1 MAPSS
6 AEKKAYNTKYAAA
19 NRAKKGLLDAVR
31 SILAGRRTQP
41 KTLKRYG
48 WTITQVNRIRAL
60 DARYKAVL
68 KTPTAST

>member
-41 KTLKRYG
+41 KTFKRYG
-48 WTITQVNRIRAL
+48 
-60 DARYKAVL
+60 
-68 KTPTAST
+68 